1 MAESS
6 SSAAP
11 PAPHPGSQRMPR
23 WNVGELPEA
32 PRVTWRTIALLLG
45 PGLVSGGAAIGA
57 GEWLAGPAVTARY
70 GAAMLWLA
78 TISILGQVVYNFEIS
93 RYTLYS
99 GEPIFTG
106 KFRTLPGPKFWLI
119 AYLFLDFGSVFPY
132 AAAGA
137 ATPLV
142 SAILGRLPDAKS
154 TEVGITILGV
164 GLTDQAFMRL
174 MAYVLFLGALTPL
187 IFGGKVYNS
196 LKALMTFKVVAVLGF
211 LLIIA
216 VLYSKPDTWA
226 QIFSGFF
233 KFGTIPVKSPEAGA
247 AALTGEYAT
256 DNVFVSLWQGRGI
269 PQLDWSMVA
278 MLAALASIAGS
289 GGLTNTALSG
299 YTRDQGW
306 GMGKHVG
313 AIPSAVGGHKIALS
327 HMGTVFHV
335 TAESLRRWR
344 GWLRH
349 VARDQLIVWMPACFV
364 GIALPS
370 MLSVQFL
377 PRGTTV
383 SDWAVAVMTAN
394 GVRDAVGTNWGGLF
408 WYGVML
414 CGFLVLATTMATT
427 ADGILRRWVDVF
439 WTSSPRLQKWKATGI
454 RKLYFFVLCGYAA
467 FGVTSLTLMPE
478 PGMLLKWATNIYNY
492 ALGFSCWHALYVNL
506 TLLPKDL
513 RPNWFNRICLVLAGT
528 FFASLAFMSTLTL
541 LGMAKAT
548 S

>member
-1 MAESS
+1 MSE
-6 SSAAP
+6 SSAASQTP
-11 PAPHPGSQRMPR
+11 LAPHPGSQAMPR
-23 WNVGELPEA
+23 WNVGELPEP

-57 GEWLAGPAVTARY
+57 GEWLSGPAVTAKY

-93 RYTLYS
+93 RYTLYC
-99 GEPIFTG
+99 GETIFTG

-137 ATPLV
+137 STPLV
-142 SAILGRLPDAKS
+142 AAILGRLPDAKS
-154 TEVGITILGV
+154 SEITVTLLGV

-174 MAYVLFLGALTPL
+174 MAYVLFLGALVPL
-187 IFGGKVYNS
+187 VFGGKVYNS
-196 LKALMTFKVVAVLGF
+196 LKALMTFKIVAVLGF
-211 LLIIA
+211 LLVIA
-216 VLYSKPDTWA
+216 LLYSKADTWS

-233 KFGTIPVKSPEAGA
+233 KFGTIPVKAAEAPTASG
-247 AALTGEYAT
+247 YAT
-256 DNVFVSLWQGRGI
+256 DNVFLSLWHGRGF
-269 PQLDWSMVA
+269 PELDWSMVA

-313 AIPSAVGGHKIALS
+313 AIPSAIGGHKFSLS
-327 HMGTVFHV
+327 HMGTVFLLS
-335 TAESLRRWR
+335 AESLRRWK

-349 VARDQLIVWMPACFV
+349 LRRDQLLVWMPACFV

-377 PRGTTV
+377 ARGADST
-383 SDWAVAVMTAN
+383 DWELAVLTAD
-394 GVRDAVGTNWGGLF
+394 GVRSAIGPSWGGVF

-414 CGFLVLATTMATT
+414 CGFLVLSTTGAST

-439 WTSSPRLQKWKATGI
+439 WTGSPRLQKWDATGI
-454 RKLYFFVLCGYAA
+454 RTLYFIVLCGYAA

-478 PGMLLKWATNIYNY
+478 PGKLLKWATNIYNS
-492 ALGFSCWHALYVNL
+492 ALGFSCWHALYVNVS
-506 TLLPKDL
+506 LLPKEL
-513 RPNWFNRICLVLAGT
+513 RPGWFNRVCLILAGI
-528 FFASLAFMSTLTL
+528 FFTSLSVMATLTL
-541 LGMAKAT
+541 LGIVAPAK
-548 S
+548 

>member
-6 SSAAP
+6 AAP
-11 PAPHPGSQRMPR
+11 AAPLAPHPGSQRMPR

-32 PRVTWRTIALLLG
+32 PRVTWRTLALLIG

-142 SAILGRLPDAKS
+142 AAILGRMPDAAS
-154 TEVGITILGV
+154 AEVGVSILGI
-164 GLTDQAFMRL
+164 GLTDQTFMRL

-196 LKALMTFKVVAVLGF
+196 LKAVMTFKIVAVLGF
-211 LLIIA
+211 LTIIA
-216 VLYSKPDTWA
+216 VLYSTPDTWS

-233 KFGTIPVKSPEAGA
+233 KFGTIPVSTADAPTASG
-247 AALTGEYAT
+247 YAT
-256 DNVFVSLWQGRGI
+256 DNIFVSLWEGRGF
-269 PQLDWSMVA
+269 PELDWSMVA

-313 AIPSAVGGHKIALS
+313 ASPSAVGGHKIALS

-335 TAESLRRWR
+335 TADSLRRWK

-349 VARDQLIVWMPACFV
+349 VGRDQLLVWMPACFV

-377 PRGTTV
+377 ARGEEV
-383 SDWAVAVMTAN
+383 DKWKIAVMTAD
-394 GVRDAVGTNWGGLF
+394 GVKETVGLNWGGFF

-414 CGFLVLATTMATT
+414 CGFLVLSTTMAST

-439 WTSSPRLQKWKATGI
+439 WTGSPRLQKWDANGV
-454 RKLYFFVLCGYAA
+454 RKLYFFVLCGYAT
-467 FGVTSLTLMPE
+467 FGITSLTLMPK
-478 PGMLLKWATNIYNY
+478 PGELLEWATNIYNY
-492 ALGFSCWHALYVNL
+492 ALGFSCWHALYVNM
-506 TLLPKDL
+506 TLLPKEL
-513 RPNWFNRICLVLAGT
+513 RPNWFNRVCLVMAGS
-528 FFASLAFMSTLTL
+528 FFLSLAVMSTLDL
-541 LGMAKAT
+541 LGIVNSAK
-548 S
+548 

>member
-1 MAESS
+1 MSEST
-6 SSAAP
+6 AVADAP
-11 PAPHPGSQRMPR
+11 LAPHPGSPAMPR
-23 WNVGELPEA
+23 WNVGELPEP
-32 PRVTWRTIALLLG
+32 PRVSWRTIALLLG

-57 GEWLAGPAVTARY
+57 GEWLSGPAVTARY

-99 GEPIFTG
+99 GETIFTG
-106 KFRTLPGPKFWLI
+106 KFRTLPGPRFWLI
-119 AYLFLDFGSVFPY
+119 VYLCLDFGSVFPD

-142 SAILGRLPDAKS
+142 AAILGRLPNAESAD
-154 TEVGITILGV
+154 ITVNLLGF
-164 GLTDQAFMRL
+164 GLTDQQFMRL

-196 LKALMTFKVVAVLGF
+196 LKALMTFKIVAVLGF

-216 VLYSKPDTWA
+216 VLYSKPETWRE
-226 QIFSGFF
+226 IGSGFF
-233 KFGTIPVKSPEAGA
+233 KFGTIPVQATDAPTASG
-247 AALTGEYAT
+247 YAT
-256 DNVFVSLWQGRGI
+256 DNIFVSLWQGRGI
-269 PQLDWSMVA
+269 PELDWSMVA

-313 AIPSAVGGHKIALS
+313 AIPSAIGGHKFSLS

-335 TAESLRRWR
+335 SAESLRRWK

-349 VARDQLIVWMPACFV
+349 LSRDQLIVWMPACFI

-377 PRGTTV
+377 ERGKETN
-383 SDWAVAVMTAN
+383 DWKLAVMTAD
-394 GVRDAVGTNWGGLF
+394 GVKQAIGPDWGLFF

-414 CGFLVLATTMATT
+414 CGFLVLSTTMAST

-439 WTSSPRLQKWKATGI
+439 WTGSPRLRKWDAKGI
-454 RKLYFFVLCGYAA
+454 RKLYFFVLCGYAV
-467 FGVTSLTLMPE
+467 FGVTSLSLMPE

-492 ALGFSCWHALYVNL
+492 ALGFSCWHALYVN
-506 TLLPKDL
+506 TSLLPKEL
-513 RPNWFNRICLVLAGT
+513 RPGWFNRICLVLAGVY
-528 FFASLAFMSTLTL
+528 FSSLAFMSTLVL
-541 LGMAKAT
+541 SGVVKVAK
-548 S
+548 

>member
-1 MAESS
+1 MSEPSAVAEL
-6 SSAAP
+6 P
-11 PAPHPGSQRMPR
+11 PAPHPGSQQMPR
-23 WNVGELPEA
+23 WNIGKLPE
-32 PRVTWRTIALLLG
+32 PPKVTWRTLALLLG

-78 TISILGQVVYNFEIS
+78 TLSILGQVVYNFEIS

-106 KFRTLPGPKFWLI
+106 KFRSLPGPRFWLI

-137 ATPLV
+137 STPLAAV
-142 SAILGRLPDAKS
+142 ILGDLPNAASNDINVS
-154 TEVGITILGV
+154 ILGI
-164 GLTDQAFMRL
+164 GLTDQALMRL
-174 MAYVLFLGALTPL
+174 LAYVLFLAALTPL
-187 IFGGKVYNS
+187 VFGGKVYNS
-196 LKALMTFKVVAVLGF
+196 LKALMTFKIVAVLGF
-211 LLIIA
+211 LLVIA
-216 VLYSKPDTWA
+216 ALYSKPDTWS

-233 KFGTIPVKSPEAGA
+233 KFGTIPVSA
-247 AALTGEYAT
+247 ADAPTASGYAT
-256 DNVFVSLWQGRGI
+256 DNVFVSLWEGRGF

-313 AIPSAVGGHKIALS
+313 AIPSAVGGRKIALS

-335 TAESLRRWR
+335 TAESLRRWK

-349 VARDQLIVWMPACFV
+349 VGRDQLIVWMPACFI

-377 PRGTTV
+377 QRGTEV
-383 SDWAVAVMTAN
+383 DKWRIAVMTAD
-394 GVRDAVGTNWGGLF
+394 GVRDTVGSQWGNLF

-414 CGFLVLATTMATT
+414 CGFLVLSTTMAST

-439 WTSSPRLQKWKATGI
+439 WTSSPRLRKWDSKGI

-467 FGVTSLTLMPE
+467 FGVTTLTLMPK
-478 PGMLLKWATNIYNY
+478 PGELLEWATNIYNY
-492 ALGFSCWHALYVNL
+492 ALGFSCWHALYVNM
-506 TLLPKDL
+506 TLLPKEL
-513 RPNWFNRICLVLAGT
+513 RPGWLSRIGLVMAGT
-528 FFASLAFMSTLTL
+528 FFACLAVMSTLDL
-541 LGMAKAT
+541 LGIVKAAQ
-548 S
+548 

>member
-1 MAESS
+1 MSEPTTVAD
-6 SSAAP
+6 AP
-11 PAPHPGSQRMPR
+11 LAPHPGSPAMPR
-23 WNVGELPEA
+23 WNVGELPEP
-32 PRVTWRTIALLLG
+32 PRVSWRTIALLLG

-57 GEWLAGPAVTARY
+57 GEWLSGPAVTARY

-99 GEPIFTG
+99 GETIFTG
-106 KFRTLPGPKFWLI
+106 KFRTLPGPRFWLI
-119 AYLFLDFGSVFPY
+119 VYLCLDFGSVFPY

-142 SAILGRLPDAKS
+142 AAILGRLPNAESAD
-154 TEVGITILGV
+154 ITVNLLGF
-164 GLTDQAFMRL
+164 GLTDQQFMRL

-196 LKALMTFKVVAVLGF
+196 LKALMTFKIVAVLGF

-216 VLYSKPDTWA
+216 VLYSKPETWRE
-226 QIFSGFF
+226 IGSGFF
-233 KFGTIPVKSPEAGA
+233 KFGTIPVQATDAPTASG
-247 AALTGEYAT
+247 YAT
-256 DNVFVSLWQGRGI
+256 DNIFVSLWQGRGI
-269 PQLDWSMVA
+269 PELDWSMVA

-313 AIPSAVGGHKIALS
+313 AIPSAIGGHKFSLS

-335 TAESLRRWR
+335 SAESLRCWK

-349 VARDQLIVWMPACFV
+349 LSRDQLIVWMPACFI

-377 PRGTTV
+377 ERGKETN
-383 SDWAVAVMTAN
+383 DWKLAVMTAD
-394 GVRDAVGTNWGGLF
+394 GVKQAIGPDWGLFF

-414 CGFLVLATTMATT
+414 CGFLVLSTTMAST

-439 WTSSPRLQKWKATGI
+439 WTGSPRLRKWDAKGI
-454 RKLYFFVLCGYAA
+454 RKLYFIVLCGYAA
-467 FGVTSLTLMPE
+467 FGVTSLSLMPE

-492 ALGFSCWHALYVNL
+492 ALGFSCWHALYVN
-506 TLLPKDL
+506 TSLLPKEL
-513 RPNWFNRICLVLAGT
+513 RPGWFNRICLVLAGVY
-528 FFASLAFMSTLTL
+528 FSSLAFMSTLVL
-541 LGMAKAT
+541 SGVVKVAK
-548 S
+548 